1 MTAPLYLG
9 HQKPNRCEGNQGLW
23 FERFFD
29 QYNDQQQWANP
40 KPDTKAN
47 STWLQT
53 FKKAGDDKQLAAHAQ
68 AQMQLAAS
76 LQGQSHVFKASWHF
90 VTGMGNPH
98 PVENGFAWHPT
109 LGVPYLTGAAVK
121 GLVRSYIEN
130 NLDEADPSNPDKKVL
145 LRQWFGSDD
154 KDPQKQ
160 AFDSQAGEL
169 IFFDAIP
176 LEPVTLGVDI
186 MTPHMGKWYEKGGTD
201 KAVGTAEA
209 VPADW
214 HDPVPVAFLVAKEI
228 SLLFSFA
235 LRPTPKASS
244 QGAAIDLTDVEQVLT
259 ATLNYAGAGGKT
271 ATGYGGMQADPKSL
285 EDLKASIDKQ
295 AKERDAQIRQ
305 AAQQAELQAELATLS
320 PLAAEFKQHS
330 VKNNWEQNKDA
341 FVAPGVIEGWLDKM
355 EADHDAMA
363 IAMLVSLVETHF
375 SKELLENP
383 EAVKGKKGNEKP
395 VFKERQ
401 RKIGKRLNTLRNGS
415 TNAGY

>member
-1 MTAPLYLG
+1 MTAPLYSD

-90 VTGMGNPH
+90 VTGMGNSH

-154 KDPQKQ
+154 KDPQEQ

-201 KAVGTAEA
+201 QAVGSAEA

-214 HDPVPVAFLVAKEI
+214 HDPVPVAFLVAKSI
-228 SLLFSFA
+228 TLLFSFA
-235 LRPTPKASS
+235 LRQFPKQSADTSEPIS
-244 QGAAIDLTDVEQVLT
+244 LADVAQVLT
-259 ATLNYAGAGGKT
+259 AALSYAGAGGKT
-271 ATGYGGMQADPKSL
+271 ATGYGGFEPAPDSL
-285 EDLKASIDKQ
+285 EEHKNYFARLEAEKKAIAEKAVQALEQQARLASMSPLEQAIEQLGTEVHAWIKALEDKHWEGDELKQ
-295 AKERDAQIRQ
+295 A
-305 AAQQAELQAELATLS
+305 AELIKQRMHATGIWTEQTK
-320 PLAAEFKQHS
+320 A
-330 VKNNWEQNKDA
+330 KNPNKD
-341 FVAPGVIEGWLDKM
+341 KKYQQT
-355 EADHDAMA
+355 
-363 IAMLVSLVETHF
+363 LVVM
-375 SKELLENP
+375 KY
-383 EAVKGKKGNEKP
+383 
-395 VFKERQ
+395 
-401 RKIGKRLNTLRNGS
+401 LR
-415 TNAGY
+415 